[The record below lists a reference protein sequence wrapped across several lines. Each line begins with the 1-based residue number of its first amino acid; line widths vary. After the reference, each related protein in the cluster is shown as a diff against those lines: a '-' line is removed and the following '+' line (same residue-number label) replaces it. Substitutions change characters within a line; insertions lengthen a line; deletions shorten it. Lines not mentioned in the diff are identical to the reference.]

1 MADDWFYTQAEE
13 RHGPVTWDRLRKLAR
28 DGWLQPTATV
38 WQPGSPPRPAAAIDG
53 LFPLSVGSMLQQA
66 IGQLVPPPA
75 ASLAPPPPLP
85 PDPASRSGRR
95 RRRRRRRH
103 ERVEETLPFGWQ
115 PRHVVVAA
123 GSLLAALG
131 IAFLFIDPTPL
142 ALVFL
147 LGGLVLMAGGLVV
160 ELRRVLCGGKRL
172 RTGPPPGDRG
182 ARPGGRR
189 PHGR

>member
-1 MADDWFYTQAEE
+1 MADDWFYAQAEE

-38 WQPGSPPRPAAAIDG
+38 WQPGAPPRPAAAIDG
-53 LFPLSVGSMLQQA
+53 LFPVSVGSMLQQA
-66 IGQLVPPPA
+66 IGQLASPTPSPA
-75 ASLAPPPPLP
+75 PPLP
-85 PDPASRSGRR
+85 PAPPSRSGRR

-103 ERVEETLPFGWQ
+103 EVVEEALPFGWQ

-123 GSLLAALG
+123 GGLLAALG

-147 LGGLVLMAGGLVV
+147 LGGLVLLAGGLVV
-160 ELRRVLCGGKRL
+160 ECRRVLRGGTRR

-182 ARPGGRR
+182 AGAGGRR